1 MNVIIYILGIITGII
16 LVHGKKASHKPA
28 TSLQLDLMSSKL
40 SGLIQYHFPALHR
53 KYCHQIF
60 GRLFANKIALEFYGN
75 DDLTELSEQ
84 NVLASLTETLSK
96 ELSKEDKLKL
106 EQCIIK
112 TVEQ

>member
-1 MNVIIYILGIITGII
+1 MNVLIYILGIITGVI
-16 LVHGKKASHKPA
+16 LVRGKKASHKPA

-60 GRLFANKIALEFYGN
+60 GRLFVSKIALGFYGS

-84 NVLASLTETLSK
+84 NVLASFIETLSK
-96 ELSKEDKLKL
+96 ESIYSPILLKR
-106 EQCIIK
+106 
-112 TVEQ
+112 